1 MDRARAA
8 AQRLAGDQRV
18 RLVYLFGSAADAHVV
33 KPEDLDIAVLAEPPL
48 SFDER
53 MALRADL
60 TAEGIAGVDLVSLN
74 DAPVVLA
81 HEVAEHGACL
91 FARTSEDEV
100 AFVTAARARFWDFAP
115 YLAQQWAAAGERA
128 ETRRRGPQA

>member
-1 MDRARAA
+1 MDKARAVA
-8 AQRLAGDQRV
+8 DRLARDERV
-18 RLVYLFGSAADAHVV
+18 RLVYVFGSAADADVAE
-33 KPEDLDIAVLAEPPL
+33 PNDLDIAVLAEPAL

-60 TAEGIAGVDLVSLN
+60 AVESIAGIDLVSLD
-74 DAPVVLA
+74 DAPIVLA
-81 HEVAEHGACL
+81 HEVAEHGVCL
-91 FARTSEDEV
+91 FARNPEDEV